1 MIYLNFENKSTQ
13 LGIPNANS
21 IIEYVRQERKEGL
34 CYVFLDE
41 LQVIDDWAE
50 ACKTLR
56 LENCSLFITGS
67 NSKLLSS
74 EFTKQLSGRFVA
86 FRVRPFVYKEIIE
99 YSKELGIEATI
110 IDYLIYGG
118 FPNRF
123 EFRTKEAQIKYL
135 NDLDNS
141 MQKILIT
148 KDEIDYSTSIVR
160 HIKLKDFLLMNSL

>member
-13 LGIPNANS
+13 LSIPNANS

-86 FRVRPFVYKEIIE
+86 FRVRLFVYKEIIE